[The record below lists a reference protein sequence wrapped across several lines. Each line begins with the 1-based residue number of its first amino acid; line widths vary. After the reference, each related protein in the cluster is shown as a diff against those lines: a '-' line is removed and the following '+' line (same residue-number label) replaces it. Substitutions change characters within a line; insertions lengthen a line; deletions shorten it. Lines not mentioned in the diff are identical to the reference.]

1 MSKEHDRVFF
11 RNFSVV
17 LGILA
22 LMIVIFIIIARTQGI
37 DDEAIAVQRSDIV
50 AENIAPVG
58 EVRVAGAVEPEKVA
72 LQVVAT
78 AEPSAAANDEST
90 AVGKQVYSG
99 LCTSCHSTGIPG
111 IPQLGN
117 AADWTDRIAQGK
129 DVLYDHAINGFTGSS
144 GMPML
149 PKGGNMALSDD
160 EVKAAVDYMVAN
172 SQ

>member
-1 MSKEHDRVFF
+1 MSEAQDRIFF
-11 RNFSVV
+11 RNFSIVIG
-17 LGILA
+17 LLA
-22 LMIVIFIIIARTQGI
+22 LMIVIFFILARIIGI
-37 DDEAIAVQRSDIV
+37 DDESNAGQRSGSV
-50 AENIAPVG
+50 AENTAPIG
-58 EVRVAGAVEPEKVA
+58 KVRIAGAAEPVEEAV
-72 LQVVAT
+72 QVAT
-78 AEPSAAANDEST
+78 AEPITAASDNT
-90 AVGKQVYSG
+90 AAMGKQVYSG

-117 AADWTDRIAQGK
+117 AAVWVDIIAQGK

-149 PKGGNMALSDD
+149 PKGGNMSLSDD